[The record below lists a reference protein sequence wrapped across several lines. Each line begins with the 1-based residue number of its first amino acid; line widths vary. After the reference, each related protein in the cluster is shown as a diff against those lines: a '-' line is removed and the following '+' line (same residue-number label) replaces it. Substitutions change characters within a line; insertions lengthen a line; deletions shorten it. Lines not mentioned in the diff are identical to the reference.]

1 MIDALELE
9 YIDTATF
16 AKLLKVT
23 PSTVRVKQHRGE
35 LPEPMTKKING
46 GTVWKT
52 ETVREFL
59 KPKPTTPCRASAYAQ
74 INEALPSVID
84 LFSGCGGL
92 SLGFQ
97 QAGFKLLEG
106 YDNWQPAVDTYNA
119 NLNHPATKLDLG
131 DVEQTIAELSKFQ
144 GKSEFPAIIGG
155 PPCQDFSSAGKRIE
169 GSRADLTE
177 KYASIITTF
186 MPPFFLMENVARAKS
201 SNAFKNA
208 LRIMEEAGYH
218 IHHEVIDASLCGV
231 PQRRK
236 RLITIGTHSEPIT
249 NEIFERIHRTMSKQ
263 PTTVRDWFG
272 DTLKTETYYRH
283 PRSYARRG
291 IFSIDEPSPTIR
303 GVNRPIPTGYPGHPG
318 DAGPISQTRPLTT
331 RERASIQTFPDDFHF
346 VSSKTDTEQMI
357 GNAVPVELA
366 HFIARAIADTLSQ
379 Q

>member
-1 MIDALELE
+1 MTDVPDLE

-16 AKLLKVT
+16 AELLNVT

-35 LPEPMTKKING
+35 LPKPMAQKING

-52 ETVREFL
+52 ATVREYL
-59 KPKPTTPCRASAYAQ
+59 TPTPSRPCKASANAQ
-74 INEALPSVID
+74 INEALPHVID

-97 QAGFKLLEG
+97 KAGFKLLEG

-131 DVEQTIAELSKFQ
+131 NVDETISELSKYRD
-144 GKSEFPAIIGG
+144 GTDFPAIIGG

-169 GSRADLTE
+169 GARADLTE
-177 KYASIITTF
+177 KYAAIITTLQ
-186 MPPFFLMENVARAKS
+186 PPFFLMENVARAKTA
-201 SNAFKNA
+201 NAFNNA
-208 LRIMEEAGYH
+208 LQIMRKAGYH

-236 RLITIGTHSEPIT
+236 RLITIGTHSESIT
-249 NEIFERIHRTMSKQ
+249 NEIFERIHRAMSKQ

-291 IFSIDEPSPTIR
+291 VFSIDEPSPTIR

-331 RERASIQTFPDDFHF
+331 RERASIQTFPEDFRF
-346 VSSKTDTEQMI
+346 ISSKTDTEQMI

-366 HFIARAIADTLSQ
+366 HFIARAIADTLLRH
-379 Q
+379 